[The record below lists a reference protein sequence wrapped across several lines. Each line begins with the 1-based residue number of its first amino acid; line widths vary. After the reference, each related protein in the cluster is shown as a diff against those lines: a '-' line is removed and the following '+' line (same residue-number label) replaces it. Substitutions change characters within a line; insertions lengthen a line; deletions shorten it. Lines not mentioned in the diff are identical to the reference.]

1 MPALRDRILQ
11 IIAAVLDIDQHSI
24 TESLS
29 PQDLEN
35 WDSTQ
40 HVILLLAIE
49 DEFDVTFT
57 DDEILRMDNI
67 AAIIAAVLER
77 KGATSGDL

>member
-1 MPALRDRILQ
+1 VPGLRDQVLD
-11 IIAAVLDIDQHSI
+11 IISAVLDIDRQSI

-40 HVILLLAIE
+40 HVVLLLAIE

-57 DDEILRMDNI
+57 DEEILRMDNI
-67 AAIIAAVLER
+67 AAIVAAVLER